1 LNEADP
7 GTKLQPDI
15 VHMSGLA
22 GSGMMETTTLQEGPV
37 GAEEEALPPPKTG
50 PSSVSLL
57 PMVLQTAVML

>member
-1 LNEADP
+1 
-7 GTKLQPDI
+7 
-15 VHMSGLA
+15 MSGLA